1 MKEMAKSILS
11 RLSCD
16 KDLFNKELRKL
27 IMWMGNDTEEIED
40 LKRWSHQYFPNIYQ
54 ENGNGIASES
64 MHKSVSQD

>member
-27 IMWMGNDTEEIED
+27 IMWMGNDKEEIED
-40 LKRWSHQYFPNIYQ
+40 LKRWSHQYYPNIYQ
-54 ENGNGIASES
+54 ETP
-64 MHKSVSQD
+64 SVGSDSLRKATAE

>member
-54 ENGNGIASES
+54 ETNHNVGGELRQT
-64 MHKSVSQD
+64 SVE